1 MIEYHSRRT
10 FLKIVSAASLAG
22 LFPASGFSQDLAGT
36 IIKRAIPGTG
46 EMMPMVGFG
55 SSAAVMEILNNGPA
69 QLTGLLAVMVKLG
82 ASVIDTAPREPAIDE
97 AFGKLVADARFK
109 DKLFVNTKIGRN
121 RAMNLRSLDK
131 QAGIDQIRQ
140 IEQQFNRRPT
150 DLLQIDS
157 LLDMEIH
164 WPTLRDAKA
173 NGEARYIGATTSD
186 TDGHEPME
194 AFMKRDKPDFVQVNF
209 SLLEPD
215 AEQRIL
221 PLAQDLGI
229 GVMIN
234 KPFGGGDFFKRV
246 SGLTLPDWAAEIDC
260 TSWAQFN
267 LKYILGHPAINC
279 VLTETTK
286 TKNLEENLLSATG
299 RLPDEAMRKKMKA
312 HFNSVAKA

>member
-1 MIEYHSRRT
+1 MINHHSRRT
-10 FLKIVSAASLAG
+10 FLKTVSAASLAT
-22 LFPASGFSQDLAGT
+22 LFPVTGFTQDLAST

-46 EMMPMVGFG
+46 EMMPLVGLG
-55 SSAAVMEILNNGPA
+55 SSAAVMQILTDGPA
-69 QLTGLLAVMVKLG
+69 TITGLLEAMVRLG

-140 IEQQFNRRPT
+140 IEQQFNRKPT

-157 LLDMEIH
+157 LLDMDIH
-164 WPTLRDAKA
+164 WPTLRDVKA

-186 TDGHEPME
+186 TEGHEPME
-194 AFMKRDKPDFVQVNF
+194 AFMKRDEPDFVQVNF

-221 PLAQDLGI
+221 PLAQDMGI

-312 HFNSVAKA
+312 HFDSVAKA